1 MEKTYIRITN
11 TFSLHNNNCCMILT
25 NFKRSRAFKGRRFD
39 QRDETGRE
47 HSKQ

>member
-1 MEKTYIRITN
+1 METLHSNHKQ
-11 TFSLHNNNCCMILT
+11 FHLHNNNCCMILT

-47 HSKQ
+47 H